1 MKGMAM
7 AVDKTKIAHER
18 AKMSAR
24 SKVLNSKLVIQR
36 EKDRLK
42 AAQDALKELNSLTR
56 RKPV

>member
-1 MKGMAM
+1 MAM